1 MFDFLFGPFKLL
13 MKDLPFIWVSCC
25 LFPLHSVHSQVPWTA
40 LETCWVEVC
49 GFLPD
54 FSPALSHPS
63 RRAAHTKRHRVHHF
77 ATASNFFQAR
87 SVAGLLERLSSSSP
101 QPACKPAHSPP
112 LPLDEQLCF
121 SNHRNFSN
129 RVAAFILPQKGN
141 ARQWQ
146 LSGKMF
152 ISPTE
157 QSFTSALLSVL
168 GEDADVKF
176 LGWGLI

>member
-13 MKDLPFIWVSCC
+13 MKDLPFIWISCC

-40 LETCWVEVC
+40 LETCSVEVC

-63 RRAAHTKRHRVHHF
+63 RRAAHTKRHQVHHF
-77 ATASNFFQAR
+77 ATASNFFFQAR

-101 QPACKPAHSPP
+101 QPECKPAHSPP

-129 RVAAFILPQKGN
+129 TESLPSFFPKKATHGSDN
-141 ARQWQ
+141 LVGRC
-146 LSGKMF
+146 LSLQQNRA
-152 ISPTE
+152 SP
-157 QSFTSALLSVL
+157 LHCSVS
-168 GEDADVKF
+168 
-176 LGWGLI
+176 